1 MRRIGCLCLA
11 LMLCALSFA
20 GALAEDKSVEDQ
32 LAALFRRFSTLGAS
46 VAVFQNGHL
55 TYTYCYGVR
64 SAGGGSVTPDTGF
77 QVGSISKMVANIGL
91 MQLLEENGISLDS
104 ELGDILG
111 YPVRSPEYPNT
122 PVTLRQL
129 MTHTAALRDSGYYQL
144 ALDGSPRALGTLF
157 RGSALVYLFED
168 WEPGSRRSYTNF
180 GGGLIGCL
188 IEKLS
193 GQTLDDYMTENVFA
207 PLGIIASYEASLL
220 PESMP
225 LADMY
230 QMPGKV
236 LTKALREDET
246 LILLADPEHDYFLT
260 AGKLIITAPDLCRI
274 LIALCDGGIYEN
286 TRILKESTVKEMT
299 TRQNYIG
306 SVSCESGHG
315 LFMNIIT
322 DDEVESRTLYGHGG
336 KANGMLCAA
345 YFDPTDRTGVV
356 MLTNGCNNTSVYNGV
371 GLLGRLVLTLCY
383 EEIIGS
389 DYTAV
394 DPFLVDSAV
403 GESALGE

>member
-1 MRRIGCLCLA
+1 MRRIVCLCLA
-11 LMLCALSFA
+11 LMLCPLSDV
-20 GALAEDKSVEDQ
+20 LAEDVSVEDE

-46 VAVFQNGHL
+46 VAVFQNGHI

-64 SAGGGSVTPDTGF
+64 SVGGGSVTPDTGF

-91 MQLLEENGISLDS
+91 MRLLEENDIPLDS
-104 ELGDILG
+104 EVGDILG
-111 YPVRSPEYPNT
+111 FSLRSPEYPNT

-129 MTHTAALRDSGYYQL
+129 MTHTAALRDNGYYEL
-144 ALDGSPRALGTLF
+144 ALDGSPRALSALF
-157 RGSALVYLFED
+157 RGNALSYLFED
-168 WEPGSRRSYTNF
+168 WEPGSRRSYSNF

-193 GQTLDDYMTENVFA
+193 GRTLDDYMTENVFS

-230 QMPGKV
+230 AMPQKR
-236 LTKALREDET
+236 LTKALRDDT
-246 LILLADPEHDYFLT
+246 TRVLSADPERDYFLT

-274 LIALCDGGIYEN
+274 LIALCDGGVYEN
-286 TRILKESTVKEMT
+286 ARILKESTVREMT
-299 TRQNYIG
+299 TRQNFIG

-315 LFMNIIT
+315 LFLNIIT
-322 DDEVESRTLYGHGG
+322 DDEVEGRTLYGHGG

-345 YFDPTDRTGVV
+345 YFDPTDRSGVV
-356 MLTNGCNNTSVYNGV
+356 MLTNGCNNHSAYNGV

-383 EEIIGS
+383 ERVIG
-389 DYTAV
+389 DEAV
-394 DPFLVDSAV
+394 VLDPFLV
-403 GESALGE
+403 E